1 MAMLPT
7 LFGVTVVSFCIM
19 QLAPGDPLRNSLT
32 ATGEQGKSAM
42 RREAYLIQKRD
53 LKLDKPLLLNFRA
66 FHDYHEPLRQAAF
79 FRGRSEE
86 EIVEHL
92 RRLVLDPDS
101 SEHAARIQYLKSL
114 PFDDFDSRL
123 SDPRKHARLATA
135 IRGFI
140 QMYCEDVGIYGVS
153 AAVELLTSADSDLK
167 LKIGLIDCVDMMV
180 VEAHKFTYSRN
191 PKESETPLVMGV
203 WKTWWDREQ
212 ENFPPLDEDRGKVL
226 EEQLATMSGETSRT
240 RLFEL
245 LEEEYFYERDDMRFF
260 AEKLLGESV
269 LAEKSIC
276 AVVLNLY
283 ITRPLPT
290 QVPLSIDEE
299 RVRRVSENWLA
310 HYEPRRDIYQPTLGR
325 KTRNILADTQYA
337 HMVWRLVSF
346 QFGRSAL
353 KSKEFVSD
361 KLWTAFAISA
371 PLMIMA
377 ELVIYF
383 VSIPLGILCAVN
395 RGNIIDRLLS
405 LKLFLLYSVPPFV
418 AGMLFLLF
426 FCYGDYL
433 KLFPMDRLHSEGADD
448 FGFVRYSLDYLW
460 HACLP
465 VMCLSLFSLAAL
477 AMYARTSMLDVVGQ
491 DYIRTARAKGVTR
504 TGVVYKHALRNAMI
518 PILTLL
524 SNSLPAL
531 LGGSVLIEVIFSI
544 PGMGMLGWESIMQKD
559 FPTLMA
565 LIYVQAIVVLLS
577 ILLTDILYVIVD
589 PRISFAARG
598 SS

>member
-1 MAMLPT
+1 
-7 LFGVTVVSFCIM
+7 
-19 QLAPGDPLRNSLT
+19 
-32 ATGEQGKSAM
+32 
-42 RREAYLIQKRD
+42 
-53 LKLDKPLLLNFRA
+53 
-66 FHDYHEPLRQAAF
+66 
-79 FRGRSEE
+79 
-86 EIVEHL
+86 
-92 RRLVLDPDS
+92 
-101 SEHAARIQYLKSL
+101 
-114 PFDDFDSRL
+114 
-123 SDPRKHARLATA
+123 
-135 IRGFI
+135 
-140 QMYCEDVGIYGVS
+140 
-153 AAVELLTSADSDLK
+153 
-167 LKIGLIDCVDMMV
+167 
-180 VEAHKFTYSRN
+180 
-191 PKESETPLVMGV
+191 
-203 WKTWWDREQ
+203 
-212 ENFPPLDEDRGKVL
+212 
-226 EEQLATMSGETSRT
+226 
-240 RLFEL
+240 
-245 LEEEYFYERDDMRFF
+245 
-260 AEKLLGESV
+260 
-269 LAEKSIC
+269 
-276 AVVLNLY
+276 
-283 ITRPLPT
+283 
-290 QVPLSIDEE
+290 
-299 RVRRVSENWLA
+299 
-310 HYEPRRDIYQPTLGR
+310 
-325 KTRNILADTQYA
+325 
-337 HMVWRLVSF
+337 MVWRLVSF